1 MKRGVS
7 LLVCIYLSVLCLSA
21 QNTRFEDYSVLLS
34 PEKVYIQTD
43 REVYNIGDTIWFR
56 GYLENVSYLAKY
68 AECNYIYVELVSA
81 KWEKNAYKK
90 VSEERFSIRKRIKV
104 KRNDDGIVGYIP
116 LTEDLNTGIATLRAY
131 SYWMLNGDPSYMFN
145 KNIELRNPMK
155 DDFVNTLLMAEYSN
169 QQTYDEIGVQNP
181 FRKEILKKKP
191 KTEEG
196 IDLQFLPES
205 GRYLPDRPSVMA
217 VKAVNA
223 DGLGAK
229 VSGEVFADGVSVASF
244 STNDLGMGSF
254 IVSVPA
260 GTKSLTA
267 VAETPVEG
275 FQFEG
280 SLPLPEARAVIINV
294 IPDTLGVSIAV
305 ADAGISLPPS
315 ASLIVYDRTEI
326 VFQSPYSECAAGK
339 RVAYADLRP
348 GINNLAVIDD
358 QGNVYAERPFFVFP
372 AGKIFCDFAFDKPSY
387 GKREKVS
394 VTVSLHDEDG
404 HPVDGSFSLAV
415 TDEDYA
421 PYSGEGHS
429 IVSWMLLGCELKG
442 LVEKPQRYFNDSI
455 PLSQRIADIDALL
468 LTQGWRYYDLEK
480 ILKGKT
486 PAPVY
491 GKEYTQSLSGYVN
504 GVIGKSKHA
513 TLCFMAPSID
523 FSMIADL
530 DSTAYF
536 ALNGLDFPDSTQFIV
551 GAQGKGKLLKKMYTP
566 ILNPEYFAADFTYP
580 NYLKTAG
587 YSDEYAQFAMQS
599 YYATDGTLTYTLAP
613 ARIVAQKPHLSPYPN
628 DSFKTG
634 EYRDEAQ
641 LLPYAAYDAI
651 SYIAETC
658 PGVYYHDG
666 LLSGS
671 PYFIS
676 SHMQMKKIYPP
687 INIYVNGFKVSQGE
701 IAGLMMSE
709 VDAFAYVRGI
719 AAAKYD
725 DAYRQSQ
732 SASFI
737 HGATPAVFLST
748 RVPLRYAPNVTADRP
763 LGWQRPAKFYTPKYE
778 SAASKKA
785 FEPMR
790 ATLHWEPNLIF
801 ENGEARFEF
810 WTSDHQAPCRII
822 LEGVA
827 DTNRALSF
835 QNYFTIFA
843 LRDFRNTNTTKQ

>member
-1 MKRGVS
+1 MKRLS
-7 LLVCIYLSVLCLSA
+7 LLICICLPCLYLRA
-21 QNTRFEDYSVLLS
+21 QDSRFEGYSSLLS

-43 REVYNIGDTIWFR
+43 REVYNIGDTIWFK
-56 GYLENVSYLAKY
+56 GYLENTSENA
-68 AECNYIYVELVSA
+68 AFTQCNYLYVELFSSRWERHPFTMVLDSVSSLQTRV
-81 KWEKNAYKK
+81 K
-90 VSEERFSIRKRIKV
+90 IKRDPV
-104 KRNDDGIVGYIP
+104 DRSFVGYLP
-116 LTEDLNTGIATLRAY
+116 LKEDISTGIATLRAY
-131 SYWMLNGDPSYMFN
+131 SYWMLNFGPEYLFS

-155 DDFVNTLLMAEYSN
+155 DHFVADLLAVEYAD
-169 QQTYDEIGVQNP
+169 QQTYDELGVQNP
-181 FRKEILKKKP
+181 FRKEILKRKP

-205 GRYLPDRPSVMA
+205 GRYLPDRPSVIA

-229 VSGEVFADGVSVASF
+229 VAGEVFADGVSVASF
-244 STNDLGMGSF
+244 STNELGMGSF
-254 IVSVPA
+254 IVSVPS

-267 VAETPVEG
+267 LAETPVEG

-280 SLPLPEARAVIINV
+280 VLPLPEAQAVVINAR
-294 IPDTLGVSIAV
+294 PDSLGISIAV

-326 VFQSPYSECAAGK
+326 VFQSPYTECAAGK

-348 GINNLAVIDD
+348 GINNLAVVDD

-372 AGKIFCDFAFDKPSY
+372 SGKIRCDFSFDKPSY
-387 GKREKVS
+387 GRREKVS
-394 VTVSLHDEDG
+394 VTVSLHDDG
-404 HPVDGSFSLAV
+404 KPVDGSFSLAV

-429 IVSWMLLGCELKG
+429 IVSWMLLGSELKG

-455 PLSQRIADIDALL
+455 PLPQRIADVDALL

-480 ILKGKT
+480 ILQGKT

-536 ALNGLDFPDSTQFIV
+536 AIYGLDFPDSTQFIV
-551 GAQGKGKLLKKMYTP
+551 GAQGKGKILKKMYTP
-566 ILNPEYFAADFTYP
+566 ILNPEYFAADYSYP
-580 NYLKTAG
+580 NYLKAAG
-587 YSDEYAQFAMQS
+587 YTDEYAQFAIQS

-613 ARIVAQKPHLSPYPN
+613 SRIVAQKPHISPYPN
-628 DSFKTG
+628 DSFRPDQV
-634 EYRDEAQ
+634 RDTKRLE
-641 LLPYAAYDAI
+641 PYKDYDLV
-651 SYIAETC
+651 SYIQETC
-658 PGVYYHDG
+658 SQIHLHDG
-666 LLSGS
+666 QLVGRPYRIASGMG
-671 PYFIS
+671 I
-676 SHMQMKKIYPP
+676 MTVYPP
-687 INIYVNGFKVSQGE
+687 ISIYLNGFRVNQSDIE
-701 IAGLMMSE
+701 SLMVSE
-709 VDAFAYVRGI
+709 VDSFVYIDGFA
-719 AAAKYD
+719 AEKYD
-725 DAYRQSQ
+725 I
-732 SASFI
+732 ASGMGPVSKS
-737 HGATPAVFLST
+737 HVPAVLIST
-748 RVPLRYAPNVTADRP
+748 FFPVRQASTILTDRP
-763 LGWQRPAKFYTPKYE
+763 LGWQRPARFYTPKYE
-778 SAASKKA
+778 SDASKKA

-790 ATLHWEPNLIF
+790 ATLHWDPNLIF

-822 LEGVA
+822 LEGIA
-827 DTNRALSF
+827 DTKRFLTESKTF
-835 QNYFTIFA
+835 
-843 LRDFRNTNTTKQ
+843 

>member
-1 MKRGVS
+1 MKRQVIAVVVLF
-7 LLVCIYLSVLCLSA
+7 LLVTPRLSGQSLVED
-21 QNTRFEDYSVLLS
+21 RFSGWQRLLS
-34 PEKVYIQTD
+34 PEKMYLQTD
-43 REVYNIGDTIWFR
+43 REVYTIGDTIWFR
-56 GYLENVSYLAKY
+56 GFLENASNQGEYD
-68 AECNYIYVELVSA
+68 ECNYLYVELYSSR
-81 KWEKNAYKK
+81 WERHPFTGAESSYTQLRTRVK
-90 VSEERFSIRKRIKV
+90 I
-104 KRNDDGIVGYIP
+104 KRNEADGAFYGYLP
-116 LTEDLNTGIATLRAY
+116 LNEDLNTGIATIRSY
-131 SYWMLNGDPSYMFN
+131 SYWMLNGDPAYLYT

-155 DDFVNTLLMAEYSN
+155 DDFVDNLKTIRLSD
-169 QQTYDEIGVQNP
+169 QQTYDELGIQNP
-181 FRKEILKKKP
+181 FRKEILKRKP

-205 GRYLPDRPSVMA
+205 GRYLPDRPSVIA

-229 VSGEVFADGVSVASF
+229 VSGEVFADGVSLASF
-244 STNDLGMGSF
+244 YTNELGMGSF
-254 IVSVPA
+254 IVSVPS

-267 VAETPVEG
+267 LAETPVEG

-280 SLPLPEARAVIINV
+280 VLPLPEAQAVVINAR
-294 IPDTLGVSIAV
+294 PDTLGVSVSV

-326 VFQSPYSECAAGK
+326 VFQSPYTECAAGK
-339 RVAYADLRP
+339 RVAYSDLRP
-348 GINNLAVIDD
+348 GINNLAVVDD

-372 AGKIFCDFAFDKPSY
+372 SGKVRCDFSFDKPSY

-394 VTVSLHDEDG
+394 VAVSLHDEDG
-404 HPVDGSFSLAV
+404 KPLDGSFSLAV

-429 IVSWMLLGCELKG
+429 IVSWMLLGSELKG

-455 PLSQRIADIDALL
+455 PLSQRIADVDALL

-504 GVIGKSKHA
+504 GVLGKSKHA

-551 GAQGKGKLLKKMYTP
+551 GAQGKGKILKKMYTP
-566 ILNPEYFAADFTYP
+566 ILNPEYFAADYSYP
-580 NYLKTAG
+580 NYLKAAG
-587 YSDEYAQFAMQS
+587 YTDEYAQFAMQS
-599 YYATDGTLTYTLAP
+599 YYATDGTLTYSIAP
-613 ARIVAQKPHLSPYPN
+613 ARITAPRKNLSPYPN
-628 DSFKTG
+628 DTFKPG
-634 EYRDEAQ
+634 QYRNEKTLA
-641 LLPYAAYDAI
+641 PYADYDI
-651 SYIAETC
+651 VSYILETC
-658 PGVYYHDG
+658 PQIHLHEG
-666 LLSGS
+666 LLVGH
-671 PYFIS
+671 PYRVSFRMQQATYYPEIS
-676 SHMQMKKIYPP
+676 IYL
-687 INIYVNGFKVSQGE
+687 NGFHVLQNE
-701 IAGLMMSE
+701 IEGLMVSE
-709 VDAFAYVRGI
+709 CNGFAYIDGI
-719 AAAKYD
+719 AAEKYD
-725 DAYRQSQ
+725 ITWGKDPVSKK
-732 SASFI
+732 SA
-737 HGATPAVFLST
+737 PAVLITT
-748 RVPLRYAPNVTADRP
+748 RFPVRNAPNVTADRP
-763 LGWQRPAKFYTPKYE
+763 LGWQRPARFYTPKYE

-827 DTNRALSF
+827 DSKRFISNSIV
-835 QNYFTIFA
+835 Y
-843 LRDFRNTNTTKQ
+843 

>member
-1 MKRGVS
+1 MIFLLLFLLPRLFYPEPEIRQKPPDS
-7 LLVCIYLSVLCLSA
+7 LFVGFSS
-21 QNTRFEDYSVLLS
+21 FLS
-34 PEKVYIQTD
+34 PEKVYLQTD
-43 REVYNIGDTIWFR
+43 REIYNIGDTIWFK
-56 GYLENVSYLAKY
+56 GYLENASNLGNY
-68 AECNYIYVELVSA
+68 AECNYLYVEIASA
-81 KWEKNAYKK
+81 KWERNVYLNLPQ
-90 VSEERFSIRKRIKV
+90 ERFSTRTRVKV
-104 KRNDDGIVGYIP
+104 KRSDDGFCGFIP
-116 LTEDLNTGIATLRAY
+116 LTGDLNTGLATIRAY
-131 SYWMLNGDPSYMFN
+131 SYWMLNGDPAYMFY
-145 KNIELRNPMK
+145 KNIELRNPVK
-155 DDFVNTLLMAEYSN
+155 DNFIEELLSIEYN
-169 QQTYDEIGVQNP
+169 DQFTYDELGVQNP

-205 GRYLPDRPSVMA
+205 GRYLPDRPSVIA
-217 VKAVNA
+217 VKAINA

-229 VSGEVFADGVSVASF
+229 VSGEVFADGASIASF

-254 IVSVPA
+254 VVSVPS

-267 VAETPVEG
+267 LAETPVEG
-275 FQFEG
+275 FQFKG
-280 SLPLPEARAVIINV
+280 TLPLPEAQAVVINV
-294 IPDTLGVSIAV
+294 RPDSLGISIAV
-305 ADAGISLPPS
+305 CDAGISLPSS
-315 ASLIVYDRTEI
+315 ASLIIYDRTEI
-326 VFQSPYSECAAGK
+326 VFQSPYSECVAGK

-358 QGNVYAERPFFVFP
+358 LGNVYAERPVFVFP

-394 VTVSLHDEDG
+394 VTVSLHDQDG

-415 TDEDYA
+415 TDEEYA

-429 IVSWMLLGCELKG
+429 IVSWMLLGSELKG

-455 PLSQRIADIDALL
+455 PLSQRIADVDALL

-504 GVIGKSKHA
+504 GVLGKSKHA

-551 GAQGKGKLLKKMYTP
+551 GAQGKGKILKKMYTP

-580 NYLKTAG
+580 NYLKAAG

-613 ARIVAQKPHLSPYPN
+613 ARITAQKKTLSPYPN
-628 DSFKTG
+628 DSFRPD
-634 EYRDEAQ
+634 EYRDEKKLA
-641 LLPYAAYDAI
+641 PYADYDLI

-658 PGVYYHDG
+658 PRIRRTGEGTLTSKRGNYMGSNMSLSKHYSAVIIYLNGIQCSQNEISGMMVSDIDALVY
-666 LLSGS
+666 
-671 PYFIS
+671 IS
-676 SHMQMKKIYPP
+676 DM
-687 INIYVNGFKVSQGE
+687 
-701 IAGLMMSE
+701 
-709 VDAFAYVRGI
+709 R
-719 AAAKYD
+719 AAKYD
-725 DAYRQSQ
+725 PNAG
-732 SASFI
+732 SAFQIAGGSPPVVLI
-737 HGATPAVFLST
+737 SAKYPVRH
-748 RVPLRYAPNVTADRP
+748 APNIIADRP
-763 LGWQRPAKFYTPKYE
+763 LGWQRPARFYSPKYE

-790 ATLHWEPNLIF
+790 ATLHWEPRLRF
-801 ENGEARFEF
+801 ENGQATFEF
-810 WTSDHQAPCRII
+810 YTSDHQVPYRFT
-822 LEGVA
+822 LEGITDEGRPVS
-827 DTNRALSF
+827 TSLTVF
-835 QNYFTIFA
+835 
-843 LRDFRNTNTTKQ
+843 